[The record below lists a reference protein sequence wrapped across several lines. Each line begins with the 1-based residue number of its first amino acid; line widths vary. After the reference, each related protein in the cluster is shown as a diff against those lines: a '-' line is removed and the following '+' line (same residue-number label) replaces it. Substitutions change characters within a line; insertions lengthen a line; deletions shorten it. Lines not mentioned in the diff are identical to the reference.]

1 MSIEQR
7 KLDHVRYAMELAP
20 TRNTGFA
27 DLSFVHRALPECD
40 LADVSLAT
48 NIGGLTL
55 SSPILINAMTGGAK
69 QTEKI
74 NRDLA
79 EVAKETGIA
88 MAVGSQRAALKHEE
102 LMGTYT
108 VVRQINPDG
117 VVIANLGAGATL
129 ADAQRVVDM
138 IGANFLH
145 LHLNVAQELT
155 MPEGDRSFRGLAER
169 IREVRDGLSVP
180 VIVKE
185 VGNGMAEETY
195 QQLAEI
201 GIEIVDVAGMGG
213 TNFVSIENRRRS
225 GLRFDHLEGY
235 GQTTAVALL
244 EAQAFRDRFE
254 LIGSGGVQSAHDV
267 AKCLALGASAVG
279 MAGAVLRP
287 LLDLGVSAAIET
299 VQHLHDEL
307 SAILTLQGCRTV
319 AELAERPLIVRGETA
334 EWCRLRG
341 IPLEPLA
348 RRGLSR

>member
-1 MSIEQR
+1 
-7 KLDHVRYAMELAP
+7 MELTP

-27 DLSFVHRALPECD
+27 DLSFVHRALPEFD

-48 NIGGLTL
+48 EIGGLTL
-55 SSPILINAMTGGAK
+55 SSPILINAMTGGAE

-102 LMGTYT
+102 LIRTYT
-108 VVRQINPDG
+108 VVREINPDG
-117 VVIANLGAGATL
+117 VVIANLGAGASV

-145 LHLNVAQELT
+145 LHLNAAQELT
-155 MPEGDRSFRGLAER
+155 MPEGDRSFRGVIEKIQAV
-169 IREVRDGLSVP
+169 RESLSVP

-195 QQLAEI
+195 HQLAKI
-201 GIEIVDVAGMGG
+201 GVQIVDVAGMGG
-213 TNFVSIENRRRS
+213 TNFVSIENQRRK
-225 GLRFDHLEGY
+225 GLRFEHLEGY
-235 GQTTAVALL
+235 GQTTAISLL
-244 EAQAFRDRFE
+244 EAGAFRDRFE
-254 LIGSGGVQSAHDV
+254 LIGSGGVQNALDV

-287 LLDLGVSAAIET
+287 LMEQGVGAAIEM
-299 VQHLHDEL
+299 VHHLHEEL
-307 SAILTLQGCRTV
+307 SAVLTLQSCRTV
-319 AELAERPLIVRGETA
+319 TELAERPLIVRGETA

-348 RRGLSR
+348 RRGLSK